1 MKKRDAT
8 LLGLATIDA
17 SLKAVA
23 WVFLRH
29 LSQPSTGSSLIR
41 LGYVE
46 NGSGF
51 GFDQTRLLGR
61 YGVATDDAFVVCT
74 LAVFLVLALVTF
86 LWHRIEARAW
96 IKTAAAVVVYFAAAV
111 VALSL
116 HDAMNL
122 SLSPYF
128 RGILRAL
135 GPMAVA
141 LVLYGTVAT
150 PYSAAMSLLLLA
162 GTVGNCASLILPPF
176 AVIDYFGIYRPSIH
190 AYIYANAA
198 DAYLFAAMLLIAL
211 FPAYSFAQWL
221 EIRRKRSRAR

>member
-1 MKKRDAT
+1 MKKRDMT
-8 LLGLATIDA
+8 LLVLVTIDA
-17 SLKAVA
+17 FLKAFA
-23 WVFLRH
+23 WFFLRR
-29 LSQPSTGSSLIR
+29 LGPSPTGSSLIR

-51 GFDQTRLLGR
+51 GFDQTRLLGLN
-61 YGVATDDAFVVCT
+61 GVATDDAFVVCT
-74 LAVFLVLALVTF
+74 LVVFLLLALVIF

-96 IKTAAAVVVYFAAAV
+96 VKTAVAVAVYFAAAA

-116 HDAMNL
+116 HDTMNL
-122 SLSPYF
+122 FLSPYF

-141 LVLYGTVAT
+141 LVLYGTVVK

-176 AVIDYFGIYRPSIH
+176 SVIDYFGIYRPSIH
-190 AYIYANAA
+190 TYIYANAA
-198 DAYLFAAMLLIAL
+198 DAYLFSAMLLIAL
-211 FPAYSFAQWL
+211 FPAYSFAHWL
-221 EIRRKRSRAR
+221 EIRRKRSRTR